1 MLQVKGKLMSKKKLR
16 ARCGKSKDVKPR
28 ENASRGRALK
38 KSAEM
43 LPKILRLAGG
53 SGSLQAQR
61 VRCGKANCRCA
72 RGELHDGYY
81 YFFSRIGGRQFKV
94 YVRRADV
101 PAVRAVIQTRAVQ
114 RTRWRSE
121 LNEARAFLRRLMR
134 SATGVGL

>member
-1 MLQVKGKLMSKKKLR
+1 MER
-16 ARCGKSKDVKPR
+16 KSKDVKPGK
-28 ENASRGRALK
+28 NASRGRALK

-43 LPKILRLAGG
+43 LPKILRLAGAN
-53 SGSLQAQR
+53 GSLQAQR

-72 RGELHDGYY
+72 RGELHEGYH
-81 YFFSRIGGRQFKV
+81 YFFSRVGGQQFKI

-101 PAVRAVIQTRAVQ
+101 PAVRAVIQARTVQ

-134 SATGVGL
+134 DAVGVKI